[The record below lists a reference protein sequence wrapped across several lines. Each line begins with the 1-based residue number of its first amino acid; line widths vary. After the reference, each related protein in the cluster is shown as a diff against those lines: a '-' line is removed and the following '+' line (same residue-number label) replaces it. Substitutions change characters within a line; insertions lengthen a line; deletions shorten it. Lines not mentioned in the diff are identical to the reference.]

1 MIYPKKTQRYE
12 TTFYKATGIAN
23 FFLSLDK
30 ENAIFKQDK
39 NSKQR
44 LNNYLYCAQVN
55 WIAKTGQPLF
65 EDQILS
71 AKAGGTIREIEKQY
85 DELINNKQDIELPYE
100 LADFLERIYKR
111 LEYADNQGVTEVIQT
126 DPAWQQY
133 YYKKDKDGYPL
144 NIIGNT
150 ITYAKCYRSS
160 IRALYE

>member
-1 MIYPKKTQRYE
+1 MIYQNNPQRYE
-12 TTFYKATGIAN
+12 TMYYRATDIAN

-30 ENAIFKQDK
+30 GNTVFKND
-39 NSKQR
+39 NDSRQR

-55 WIAKTGQPLF
+55 WIAKTGLPLF

-71 AKAGGTIREIEKQY
+71 AKAGGTIRAIEKQY
-85 DELINNKQDIELPYE
+85 DELINNKETIELPYE
-100 LADFLERIYKR
+100 LADFLERIYKS

-133 YYKKDKDGYPL
+133 YYKKDKDGHPL

-150 ITYAKCYRSS
+150 ITYGKCYRSS
-160 IRALYE
+160 VRALYE

>member
-1 MIYPKKTQRYE
+1 M
-12 TTFYKATGIAN
+12 FYKAIDIAN

-30 ENAIFKQDK
+30 ENTIFKQDK

-55 WIAKTGQPLF
+55 WIAKTCLPLF

-85 DELINNKQDIELPYE
+85 DELINNKQDIKLPYE

-133 YYKKDKDGYPL
+133 YYKNDKDGYPL
-144 NIIGNT
+144 NILGNT
-150 ITYAKCYRSS
+150 ITYGKCYRSS
-160 IRALYE
+160 VRALYE